1 MFAVHNNRREGYFK
15 NYEEIIIFSN
25 GMEAA
30 VLHVIDTCIQAVL
43 VWIYFEVTKSFC
55 YYF

>member
-1 MFAVHNNRREGYFK
+1 MFAMHNNRRESYFK
-15 NYEEIIIFSN
+15 NYEEIIIFNN

-30 VLHVIDTCIQAVL
+30 ILHVIDTCIYAVL
-43 VWIYFEVTKSFC
+43 VWIYFEATKSFC